1 MFKSPRYLN
10 KDVGDK
16 KVRNNQLKPLLVLY
30 MLCLGLLLT
39 GVVAAQ
45 DDMTGI
51 GPVGAYP
58 GAPTQVPTPTPT
70 TTTTPASVAG
80 QTTSAYPTLPTTV
93 TTTPTTQQVAATETI
108 AANSVT
114 TSTPGT
120 VTAVYYTQAPP
131 VAQQNVL
138 LTYNIQTTPPIA
150 VYYSGSYMPWTSFY
164 QVFPA
169 NSPAL
174 WITSSAGWSWYA
186 TCPVGGWVQ
195 ELMYVPVT
203 GTMKVYDLYPDGT
216 TRYYSYGF
224 AAPGYK
230 YRWFNAN
237 MPGRY
242 ITMLTI
248 ADIPSNYI
256 TIDVA

>member
-1 MFKSPRYLN
+1 MIN
-10 KDVGDK
+10 K
-16 KVRNNQLKPLLVLY
+16 QLKPLLVLCILY
-30 MLCLGLLLT
+30 LGLLLT
-39 GVVAAQ
+39 GVVVA
-45 DDMTGI
+45 DETY
-51 GPVGAYP
+51 GAYP
-58 GAPTQVPTPTPT
+58 GAPTQVPTPTPAT
-70 TTTTPASVAG
+70 NTTPATI
-80 QTTSAYPTLPTTV
+80 TTPATVPSAYPTQPAAV
-93 TTTPTTQQVAATETI
+93 TTTPTLQPVASATATVT
-108 AANSVT
+108 NPVT
-114 TSTPGT
+114 TSSPGT

-138 LTYNIQTTPPIA
+138 LTYNIQTAPPTA

-186 TCPVGGWVQ
+186 SCPVGGWVQ

-230 YRWFNAN
+230 YRWFYAN
-237 MPGRY
+237 MPGRF

>member
-1 MFKSPRYLN
+1 MIYRIQK
-10 KDVGDK
+10 G
-16 KVRNNQLKPLLVLY
+16 LLFLCIF
-30 MLCLGLLLT
+30 CLGILLY

-45 DDMTGI
+45 NDQTYGAYPAQPTPTSTTQI
-51 GPVGAYP
+51 TPTTTLPTPTAAGNEVVGAYP
-58 GAPTQVPTPTPT
+58 GTMSSAGT
-70 TTTTPASVAG
+70 TTA
-80 QTTSAYPTLPTTV
+80 L
-93 TTTPTTQQVAATETI
+93 
-108 AANSVT
+108 
-114 TSTPGT
+114 
-120 VTAVYYTQAPP
+120 YYSQAPP

-138 LTYNIQTTPPIA
+138 LTYNIQTAPPTA
-150 VYYSGSYMPWTSFY
+150 VYYSGQYLPWTSFY

-174 WITSSAGWSWYA
+174 WVASSAGWSWYA
-186 TCPVGGWVQ
+186 TCPVGSWVQ
-195 ELMYVPVT
+195 VLMYVPVT
-203 GTMKVYDLYPDGT
+203 GTMKLYDLYPDGT
-216 TRYYSYGF
+216 TKYYSYGF
-224 AAPGYK
+224 ATPGYK

>member
-1 MFKSPRYLN
+1 MKNRKF
-10 KDVGDK
+10 
-16 KVRNNQLKPLLVLY
+16 KPLLVLC

-39 GVVAAQ
+39 GVAMAQ
-45 DDMTGI
+45 DTY
-51 GPVGAYP
+51 GAYP
-58 GAPTQVPTPTPT
+58 GAPTQVPTPIPTPT
-70 TTTTPASVAG
+70 PSSATTQPLT
-80 QTTSAYPTLPTTV
+80 AYPTQPTSVPTTA
-93 TTTPTTQQVAATETI
+93 TTPQ
-108 AANSVT
+108 SG
-114 TSTPGT
+114 TPGT
-120 VTAVYYTQAPP
+120 VTALYYAQAPP

-138 LTYNIQTTPPIA
+138 LNYNIQTAPPTA
-150 VYYSGSYMPWTSFY
+150 VYYSGTYMPWTSFY

-174 WITSSAGWSWYA
+174 WVSSSAGWSWYA
-186 TCPVGGWVQ
+186 TCPVGSWVQ
-195 ELMYVPVT
+195 VLMYVPVT
-203 GTMKVYDLYPDGT
+203 GTMKTYDLYPDGNT
-216 TRYYSYGF
+216 KYYSYGF

-230 YRWFNAN
+230 YRWFYAD

>member
-1 MFKSPRYLN
+1 
-10 KDVGDK
+10 
-16 KVRNNQLKPLLVLY
+16 VRNEKLKPLLVLC

-39 GVVAAQ
+39 GVVMAE
-45 DDMTGI
+45 DTYE
-51 GPVGAYP
+51 AYP
-58 GAPTQVPTPTPT
+58 FAPTQVPTPTPT
-70 TTTTPASVAG
+70 PGSATAQPTINN
-80 QTTSAYPTLPTTV
+80 AYPTPTTAV
-93 TTTPTTQQVAATETI
+93 TPTPTMPPGATTGPI
-108 AANSVT
+108 VTNPAT
-114 TSTPGT
+114 TSGPSA

-138 LTYNIQTTPPIA
+138 LTYNIQTAPPTA
-150 VYYSGSYMPWTSFY
+150 VYYSGQYMPWTSFY

-174 WITSSAGWSWYA
+174 WVSSSAGWSWYA

-195 ELMYVPVT
+195 VLMYVPVT
-203 GTMKVYDLYPDGT
+203 GTMKLYDLYPDGT
-216 TRYYSYGF
+216 TKYYSFGF

>member
-1 MFKSPRYLN
+1 M
-10 KDVGDK
+10 
-16 KVRNNQLKPLLVLY
+16 RNEQLKPLLVLG

-39 GVVAAQ
+39 GVVVAE
-45 DDMTGI
+45 DI
-51 GPVGAYP
+51 YGAYP
-58 GAPTQVPTPTPT
+58 VPPTQVPTPTP
-70 TTTTPASVAG
+70 ASATAQPTIV
-80 QTTSAYPTLPTTV
+80 SAYPTPPTTV
-93 TTTPTTQQVAATETI
+93 TTTSTMPQGTTPSA
-108 AANSVT
+108 
-114 TSTPGT
+114 

-131 VAQQNVL
+131 AAQQNVL
-138 LTYNIQTTPPIA
+138 LTYNIQTAPPAA
-150 VYYSGSYMPWTSFY
+150 VYYSGSYLPWTSFY

-174 WITSSAGWSWYA
+174 WIASSAGWSWYA

-195 ELMYVPVT
+195 VLMYVPVT
-203 GTMKVYDLYPDGT
+203 GTMKLYDLYPDGT
-216 TRYYSYGF
+216 TKYYSYGF
-224 AAPGYK
+224 ATPGYK
-230 YRWFNAN
+230 YRWFYAN

>member
-1 MFKSPRYLN
+1 
-10 KDVGDK
+10 
-16 KVRNNQLKPLLVLY
+16 VRNEKLKPLLVLC

-39 GVVAAQ
+39 GVVMAE
-45 DDMTGI
+45 DTYE
-51 GPVGAYP
+51 AYP
-58 GAPTQVPTPTPT
+58 FAPNQVPTTTPDQASTPVTAQPTINNAYPTPTTAVTPTPT
-70 TTTTPASVAG
+70 MPPGATTGPIVTNPA
-80 QTTSAYPTLPTTV
+80 TTSGPSA
-93 TTTPTTQQVAATETI
+93 
-108 AANSVT
+108 
-114 TSTPGT
+114 

-138 LTYNIQTTPPIA
+138 LTYNIQTAPPTA
-150 VYYSGSYMPWTSFY
+150 VYYSGQYMPWTSFY

-174 WITSSAGWSWYA
+174 WVSSSAGWSWYA

-195 ELMYVPVT
+195 VLMYVPVT
-203 GTMKVYDLYPDGT
+203 GTMKLYDLYPDGT
-216 TRYYSYGF
+216 TKYYSFGF

>member
-1 MFKSPRYLN
+1 M
-10 KDVGDK
+10 
-16 KVRNNQLKPLLVLY
+16 RNRQFKPLPVLCV
-30 MLCLGLLLT
+30 LCIGLLST
-39 GVVAAQ
+39 GMVVAQ
-45 DDMTGI
+45 DEGTY
-51 GPVGAYP
+51 GAYP
-58 GAPTQVPTPTPT
+58 GAPVPTPM
-70 TTTTPASVAG
+70 PASVTG
-80 QTTSAYPTLPTTV
+80 QTTVTSAYPTQPTTV
-93 TTTPTTQQVAATETI
+93 TTTPTIQS
-108 AANSVT
+108 SVT
-114 TSTPGT
+114 TGAVVTNPVTTSSPST

-131 VAQQNVL
+131 VTQQNVL
-138 LTYNIQTTPPIA
+138 LTYNIQTAPPIA
-150 VYYSGSYMPWTSFY
+150 VYYSGSYIPWTSFY

-174 WITSSAGWSWYA
+174 WITSSMGWSWYA

-203 GTMKVYDLYPDGT
+203 GTMKFYDLYPDGT
-216 TRYYSYGF
+216 TKYYSYGF
-224 AAPGYK
+224 ATPGYK

-256 TIDVA
+256 IIDVA